1 MGSLMNHFSKNVFH
15 HEMHFTLTL
24 GSVLSPIFLNPVKVL
39 DPSFSCYVARN
50 CLKFFL
56 EEDDCAVLSRSVAS
70 DFLRPH
76 GLSPAR
82 LLCPWGLFRQE
93 Y

>member
-39 DPSFSCYVARN
+39 DPSF
-50 CLKFFL
+50 LM
-56 EEDDCAVLSRSVAS
+56 
-70 DFLRPH
+70 
-76 GLSPAR
+76 
-82 LLCPWGLFRQE
+82 LCSQKLP
-93 Y
+93 